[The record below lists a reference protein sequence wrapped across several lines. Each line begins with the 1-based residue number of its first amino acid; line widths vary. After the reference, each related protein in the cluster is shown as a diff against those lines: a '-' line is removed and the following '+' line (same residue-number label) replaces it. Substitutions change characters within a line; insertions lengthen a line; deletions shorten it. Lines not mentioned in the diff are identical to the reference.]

1 MQQNDDVVAGW
12 LSGSDS
18 IDGLENPAG
27 PLYIEGEATTEA
39 ALTHQGMKATR
50 LACGSFL
57 VGRSTCSIGGGC
69 ACC

>member
-18 IDGLENPAG
+18 IEGLENPAG
-27 PLYIEGEATTEA
+27 PLYIEGRAAAEA
-39 ALTHQGMKATR
+39 ALTGTDMRATLR
-50 LACGSFL
+50 ACGTL
-57 VGRSTCSIGGGC
+57 AGGTTCSFGGGC